1 MALQQNIMQCKLYFD
16 KISEIMY
23 VKAKKESMGRGPKS
37 VLLLSV
43 LPF

>member
-23 VKAKKESMGRGPKS
+23 ARAKKESVERGPKS
-37 VLLLSV
+37 V
-43 LPF
+43 P